1 MIKFD
6 LFIQFVYNKIN
17 IMTISV
23 YTYPYGQTV
32 NECIII
38 GNYKNKTLVYSL
50 KTKQSPKFF
59 LILQNILNHKNIKT
73 YELKN
78 NEESKMLTSIK
89 NEFLTFDIRNNEM
102 QYIFNKEE
110 LYDAIIYYYQLYEIN
125 FENDTQD
132 LSNKLEL
139 ININ

>member
-1 MIKFD
+1 M
-6 LFIQFVYNKIN
+6 KI
-17 IMTISV
+17 
-23 YTYPYGQTV
+23 YAYPYGQTV

-59 LILQNILNHKNIKT
+59 LILQNILNNKNIKT
-73 YELKN
+73 YEVKN
-78 NEESKMLTSIK
+78 NEESKMLTLIK
-89 NEFLTFDIRNNEM
+89 NEFLTFDIRTNHM

-110 LYDAIIYYYQLYEIN
+110 LYDAIIYYYQFYETLFDNNI
-125 FENDTQD
+125 EE
-132 LSNKLEL
+132 LSNTLEL